1 MKYSLKWLRDYCPAN
16 VPADKLAQQLTM
28 AGLEVESLGRVG
40 DDVVLDV
47 DVVPVRSDCLSMVGL
62 AREISFLTGAP
73 LTLPPVLVKE
83 VHIPKEFSVDVDLVD
98 QDLCPRYSARIV
110 TDLRAGASPPWLAER
125 LEAVGVRSLNN
136 VVDITNFV
144 NLEMGQPLHAFDLAK
159 LRGRKLVVRRAA
171 AGEKLVLIDG
181 QELALSPEDLVIADA
196 EGAVALAGV
205 MGGRDS
211 EVSSS
216 TEAVVIESAHFDP
229 VSVRRTARRYGLSTE
244 SSYRFERGTDATATL
259 EAADRAAALMAEV
272 AGGTVLGPPADK
284 GQTEWSRPAI
294 VLRPA
299 RANMLLGTSLTGED
313 MAVLLRR
320 LYFDVGLDR
329 MENLIISAPPYRRD
343 VCAEIDVVEEVGRA
357 YGYDDVE
364 ATLPGGRL
372 PAPARVPR
380 EELERAA
387 REVLT
392 AAGFAEVYTPSFTDP
407 EKLAAYGLD
416 AATAVP
422 VANPTVSQFSHLR
435 PALWPALAEV
445 ATRNGRLGAP
455 SVLVFELGTVFEPG
469 EDGRV
474 VDRPRLAALAAGEA
488 APRHWSRPPPR
499 ADFFFVKGIVEAL
512 ARTLD
517 ASLTWR
523 GESFSLGEGEGKYV
537 RLPLEPFGEG
547 HVVEMDVAPL
557 YGRAAA
563 PDRRYHPISRFPSVV
578 RDLAVV
584 VDDGTAAADVVAV
597 LRDTSE
603 LAREVSVFDVFTGE
617 GLPRGRKSLGIRI
630 RYQTD
635 DRTLTDEEANAAREG
650 AIEILTERFGATLR
664 SQ

>member
-16 VPADKLAQQLTM
+16 VPADKLARQLTM

-40 DDVVLDV
+40 DDVVFDV

-73 LTLPPVLVKE
+73 LTLPPVFIKE
-83 VHIPKEFSVDVDLVD
+83 VNIPKGFSVDVDLVD
-98 QDLCPRYSARIV
+98 ADLCPRYSARIV
-110 TDLRAGASPPWLAER
+110 TDVRVGPSPPWLAER

-144 NLEMGQPLHAFDLAK
+144 NLETGQPLHAFDVAK
-159 LRGRKLVVRRAA
+159 LRGRKLIVRRAA
-171 AGEKLVLIDG
+171 AAEKLVLIDG
-181 QELALSPEDLVIADA
+181 QELALSPEDLVIADG
-196 EGAVALAGV
+196 EGPVALAGV
-205 MGGRDS
+205 MGGVNA

-229 VSVRRTARRYGLSTE
+229 VNTRRTARRYGLSTE
-244 SSYRFERGTDATATL
+244 SSYRFERGTDPTATL
-259 EAADRAAALMAEV
+259 AAADRAAGLMAEL
-272 AGGTVLGPPADK
+272 AGGTVLGPPVDE

-299 RANMLLGTSLTGED
+299 RANMLLGTTLTGED

-329 MENLIISAPPYRRD
+329 MENLVISAPSYRRD
-343 VCAEIDVVEEVGRA
+343 VNAEIDVVEEVGRA

-380 EELERAA
+380 EEFERTA

-407 EKLAAYGLD
+407 EKLAAYGPD
-416 AATAVP
+416 TAATVP

-469 EDGRV
+469 EEGRV
-474 VDRPRLAALAAGEA
+474 VERHHLAALATGEA
-488 APRHWSRPPPR
+488 APRHWSRPPPH
-499 ADFFFVKGIVEAL
+499 ADFFFVKGVVEAL
-512 ARTLD
+512 AHPLD
-517 ASLTWR
+517 VPLTWQ
-523 GESFSLGEGEGKYV
+523 GESFRLGEGGGNYL

-547 HVVEMDVAPL
+547 HVVEIDVAPL

-563 PDRRYHPISRFPSVV
+563 PGRCYHPVSRFPSVV

-584 VDDGTAAADVVAV
+584 VDDGTAAADVVAA
-597 LRDTSE
+597 LRDSSK
-603 LAREVSVFDVFTGE
+603 LARDVSVFDVFVGE
-617 GLPRGRKSLGIRI
+617 GLPPGRKSLGIRI
-630 RYQTD
+630 RYQAD
-635 DRTLTDEEANAAREG
+635 DRTLTDEEANAARED
-650 AIEILTERFGATLR
+650 AIKILTERFDATLR
-664 SQ
+664 S